1 MNELQTFS
9 IIIEMAIAILGL
21 LLWLQRRKIT
31 GAYLFFTFSIYVF
44 YDLVKLWGLGV
55 SEIIL
60 RISFACA
67 SVSALIAV
75 WRLYRSE

>member
-9 IIIEMAIAILGL
+9 IIVEMAVAILGL
-21 LLWLQRRKIT
+21 LLWLQRKKIT
-31 GAYLFFTFSIYVF
+31 GAYVFLTFTIYVF

-60 RISFACA
+60 RISFAIA

-75 WRLYRSE
+75 WRIYRAS

>member
-9 IIIEMAIAILGL
+9 IILEMAVAILGL
-21 LLWLQRRKIT
+21 LLWLQRHKIT
-31 GAYLFFTFSIYVF
+31 GAYIFLTFSVYCF

-55 SEIIL
+55 PELIL
-60 RISFACA
+60 RISFAVA

-75 WRLYRSE
+75 WRLYRNE